1 MTLSSAAPLPF
12 SRDRYTWLAYWM
24 GAYYAYL
31 QAAMG
36 PAMPALRRKLD
47 MSYTLG
53 SYHFSAFALG
63 MILAGLVGAR
73 VTARLGRTGA
83 FWGGAGGMAV
93 GAGLFVLGSQPTLT
107 IAASLLMGAWG
118 SLLMQNVRASIS
130 DHHPQHRSVAVA
142 ESNIILGLGAGSAAL
157 AIGLWG
163 WEAAFGVGMV
173 ACLVLAASYYQTP
186 IPPAPV
192 PQSAQ
197 RERLPLVVWAFWG
210 VMLLGAAVEWSVN
223 FWGASYLESA
233 AGLPPSQA
241 ASFMSLYFLAFIA
254 GRAVCSWAVRYLT
267 AERLL
272 LAMLIVAVGGF
283 SLFWANLSAPI
294 TIAGLLVIGFGIAFL
309 TPLVMAI
316 SLHHAP
322 HAANAV
328 SARISL
334 AAGLAILTAPQA
346 LGRLADATD
355 LQTAYGVVGGL
366 LLAVIVLALW
376 ANRWAAVHA

>member
-1 MTLSSAAPLPF
+1 
-12 SRDRYTWLAYWM
+12 
-24 GAYYAYL
+24 
-31 QAAMG
+31 
-36 PAMPALRRKLD
+36 
-47 MSYTLG
+47 
-53 SYHFSAFALG
+53 
-63 MILAGLVGAR
+63 
-73 VTARLGRTGA
+73 
-83 FWGGAGGMAV
+83 
-93 GAGLFVLGSQPTLT
+93 
-107 IAASLLMGAWG
+107 
-118 SLLMQNVRASIS
+118 
-130 DHHPQHRSVAVA
+130 
-142 ESNIILGLGAGSAAL
+142 
-157 AIGLWG
+157 
-163 WEAAFGVGMV
+163 
-173 ACLVLAASYYQTP
+173 
-186 IPPAPV
+186 
-192 PQSAQ
+192 
-197 RERLPLVVWAFWG
+197 
-210 VMLLGAAVEWSVN
+210 MLLGAAVEWSVN